1 MKKIISM
8 LLIGLML
15 AGCGKV
21 KDFINPSASANAD
34 LKSEEALKAKNKV
47 EPDANKD
54 GAESSKAEN
63 TKGLWNWRLSEDGW
77 MSWISSKTIATA
89 SAVLIISVAGY
100 HMLFNKASAPKG
112 GPAAGGG
119 GPATK

>member
-63 TKGLWNWRLSEDGW
+63 TKGLWNWRLRQDGW

-89 SAVLIISVAGY
+89 SAVLIVSVAAGY
-100 HMLFNKASAPKG
+100 YLLWNKTPAKKG
-112 GPAAGGG
+112 TPGN
-119 GPATK
+119 T